1 MNLKERN
8 VSLESDPYWPDRY
21 EIERERLLEIGEGIL
36 GVFHVGSTAIPEVPG
51 KPALDVIA
59 VFEDD
64 TAMEATAQTLIEDH
78 GFERP
83 PEGTIAIRWDDEF
96 AVFLKL
102 HTPDDE
108 KVRAQI
114 AFKEY
119 LRDHPEYRAE
129 YADLKEAAAAEH
141 PENLEAYTK
150 AKGDFVRRVIE
161 DAKADGYYEELPD
174 FV

>member
-1 MNLKERN
+1 MSLKERN
-8 VSLESDPYWPDRY
+8 VSLEPDPYWPDRY

-51 KPALDVIA
+51 KPALDVIV

-83 PEGTIAIRWDDEF
+83 PEGSIVIRWDEAF

-108 KVRAQI
+108 KVRAQL

-119 LRDHPEYRAE
+119 LLDHSEYREE
-129 YADLKEAAAAEH
+129 YANLKEAAAAEH
-141 PENLEAYTK
+141 PEDLEAYTK
-150 AKGDFVRRVIE
+150 AKGEFVSRVIE
-161 DAKADGYYEELPD
+161 NANAQGYYEELPEY
-174 FV
+174 V

>member
-1 MNLKERN
+1 MSLKERN
-8 VSLESDPYWPDRY
+8 VSLELDPYWPERF
-21 EIERERLLEIGEGIL
+21 EIERERLREICDDIRGI
-36 GVFHVGSTAIPEVPG
+36 FHVGSTAIPEVPG

-64 TAMEATAQTLIEDH
+64 TAMEATAQALIEDH

-83 PEGTIAIRWDDEF
+83 PDGTIVIRWDDEF
-96 AVFLKL
+96 AVFVKL

-119 LRDHPEYRAE
+119 LLDHPDCRAE

-141 PENLEAYTK
+141 PDDLEAYTK
-150 AKGDFVRRVIE
+150 AKGEFVSRVIE
-161 DAKADGYYEELPD
+161 QAKADGYYEELPE